1 MTAPQI
7 VAYDP
12 SWPALA
18 DEWMARARAAV
29 PTAGAPARIEHIGST
44 SVPGLAAKPFLDLQ
58 LLVSVLPEASALED
72 ALRDC
77 GFERALGSRADSPG
91 VHTDIPRPGC
101 SSDRH
106 EKILFYADLADA
118 DAAVDGVILH
128 VRRADS
134 PFADFVRSFRDWL
147 RSDAAARAQYETIK
161 RELAA
166 GFADAPDYD
175 DYTRAKSAFMD
186 HAQSAMG
193 WNG

>member
-7 VAYDP
+7 VAYNP
-12 SWPALA
+12 SWPVLA
-18 DEWMARARAAV
+18 DEWMARVRAAV
-29 PTAGAPARIEHIGST
+29 PPAAGPTTLEHIGST

-101 SSDRH
+101 SGERH
-106 EKILFYADLADA
+106 EKMLFYADLADA

-134 PFADFVRSFRDWL
+134 PFADFVQSFRD
-147 RSDAAARAQYETIK
+147 
-161 RELAA
+161 
-166 GFADAPDYD
+166 
-175 DYTRAKSAFMD
+175 
-186 HAQSAMG
+186 
-193 WNG
+193 

>member
-18 DEWMARARAAV
+18 DEWMARERAAV
-29 PTAGAPARIEHIGST
+29 SSAGAPVRIEHIGST
-44 SVPGLAAKPFLDLQ
+44 AVPGLAAKPFLDLQ
-58 LLVSVLPEASALED
+58 LLVSVLPDPPALEQ
-72 ALRDC
+72 ALRGC
-77 GFERALGSRADSPG
+77 GFERALGSRPDSPG

-101 SSDRH
+101 SGERH
-106 EKILFYADLADA
+106 EKMLFFADLADA

-147 RSDAAARAQYETIK
+147 RRDPAARAEYESIK
-161 RELAA
+161 RDLAA

-193 WNG
+193 WRR